1 MRQNVSAGVPAYPF
15 SEGFFDF
22 ISGPSVV
29 FTTWNQRMP
38 GSGNGRQDVTYCG
51 HSRAVFAEG
60 KMPAWQMYIFLSVFS
75 VYHDTGDDK
84 RPGKHL
90 HNRICLPGPSDLYAP
105 SGHIHPVY
113 FSALIRI
120 SHCSRCWSPFR
131 SAGPD
136 RCLLALIFRMIWA
149 CLMFSWHISG

>member
-1 MRQNVSAGVPAYPF
+1 MPLSAVFCALLR
-15 SEGFFDF
+15 GFFF
-22 ISGPSVV
+22 SFKCTPCAENSGSKALGGSV
-29 FTTWNQRMP
+29 W
-38 GSGNGRQDVTYCG
+38 QDVTYCG

-60 KMPAWQMYIFLSVFS
+60 KMPARQMYIFLSVFS

-90 HNRICLPGPSDLYAP
+90 HNRICLPGLSDLYNS

-149 CLMFSWHISG
+149 CLMFSWRISG